1 MIEHIEAFANFFLS
15 DYTEIAGNLKVTFIE
30 VVHFIINLIDPM
42 MYRWM
47 KLDSP
52 AREAIDIYQD
62 TIYNFTKYKN

>member
-1 MIEHIEAFANFFLS
+1 MFPMEDRSNSLVVIEHIESFANYFLS
-15 DYTEIAGNLKVTFIE
+15 DYTETAAILKVTFIE

-52 AREAIDIYQD
+52 AREAIDIY
-62 TIYNFTKYKN
+62 